1 MSDPIISPDGQ
12 FMWTGSDWIPVPPK
26 STQPNTKPK
35 TGPPPRSTPK
45 TGPPPKTK
53 PKTGPPPRSTPK
65 TGPPPKTKPKT
76 GPPPRGESNDLDK
89 GPGFFQSIIILI
101 GTIIGAMITIINI
114 ANKMQGGMGYG
125 SQSSSTATNSGY
137 YVCIKCKSIQ
147 NVQGGYR
154 GHRQCGCGGNM
165 MWKT

>member
-12 FMWTGSDWIPVPPK
+12 FMWTGSDWIPVPPT
-26 STQPNTKPK
+26 STQTITKPK

-76 GPPPRGESNDLDK
+76 GPPLRSESSDLDK
-89 GPGFFQSIIILI
+89 GPGLFQSIIILI
-101 GTIIGAMITIINI
+101 GTIFGAMITIINI

-125 SQSSSTATNSGY
+125 SQPNSTATNSGY
-137 YVCIKCKSIQ
+137 YVCMKCKSIQ

-154 GHRQCGCGGNM
+154 GHRQCGCGGSM
-165 MWKT
+165 IWKT